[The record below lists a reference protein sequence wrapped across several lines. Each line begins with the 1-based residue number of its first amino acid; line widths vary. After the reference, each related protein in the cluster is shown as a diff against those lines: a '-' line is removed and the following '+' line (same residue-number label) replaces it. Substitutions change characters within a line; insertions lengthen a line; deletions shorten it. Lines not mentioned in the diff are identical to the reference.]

1 MIQAAYR
8 DTLLKNINKQKIY
21 IAIIYIGVILF
32 CIDRE
37 RGSMGRNR
45 TRIFIILGEIAVIL
59 VLVLVIF
66 VPKSSRTSTEVSTN
80 GKVKASADT
89 KETGKTLPV
98 TKTGETAAAGGSVY
112 GDEAIFGDGTQAL
125 NDGGSTGENDGSY
138 PGTDGSN
145 PGNSGSSSNN
155 GTGSGSGSSS
165 FDTGL
170 GTERLD
176 EGLTSEH
183 VTVNP
188 EQGRNLNVTS
198 SDPIEKAA
206 VMAAMY
212 DYDGAIET
220 LKAIPKYE
228 TREDLKTTVKQYET
242 ERDKLVK
249 WEDNTKISHL
259 FVHSLIVDT
268 SRAFRKGSSQPVGYN
283 RYMTTVGEFKA
294 MLESLYERE
303 YVLVSMHDIAERYV
317 DTDGAEKLRKKAIYL
332 PEGKKPFVLSQDDVN
347 YYAYMDNDGF
357 ADRLVIGDDGRP
369 TCQYT
374 DTDGNVSYGEY
385 DVLPIVDNFLL
396 EHPDFSYRGA
406 KGILAVTGYEGAL
419 GYDTGWH
426 MYDLDNPDEAA
437 KLKAE
442 QEKVKKV
449 AEAIKADG
457 WEFASH
463 SYTHTDM
470 KKNSF
475 DKVVYD
481 TDKWEREVEPLLG
494 ETDLYIYPFGSD
506 ICDWKG
512 YKGDK
517 YEYLK
522 KAGFWYF
529 CNVDASQYWIQI
541 TDNYMR
547 MGRIN
552 ADGER
557 MMKTP
562 QKLDY
567 FFDSAE
573 VIDKTRPKLE

>member
-1 MIQAAYR
+1 MG
-8 DTLLKNINKQKIY
+8 KNRIR
-21 IAIIYIGVILF
+21 ILV
-32 CIDRE
+32 
-37 RGSMGRNR
+37 
-45 TRIFIILGEIAVIL
+45 ILGELVVICVLALVIL
-59 VLVLVIF
+59 TPNNSVKSVNTSIIEAVRASHEGGPSKSGEAKDVGGSAQADRVQAADAAEDEAFGTSVIPEDTTGKAAPARDAATG
-66 VPKSSRTSTEVSTN
+66 VEIPSRPGGIPGNPGSGGGIMPEKTTIEVEVGNT
-80 GKVKASADT
+80 
-89 KETGKTLPV
+89 ETGTVSYMSSGSTV
-98 TKTGETAAAGGSVY
+98 TGGSS
-112 GDEAIFGDGTQAL
+112 A
-125 NDGGSTGENDGSY
+125 END
-138 PGTDGSN
+138 
-145 PGNSGSSSNN
+145 
-155 GTGSGSGSSS
+155 
-165 FDTGL
+165 
-170 GTERLD
+170 
-176 EGLTSEH
+176 
-183 VTVNP
+183 
-188 EQGRNLNVTS
+188 
-198 SDPIEKAA
+198 AA
-206 VMAAMY
+206 LKAAMY

-228 TREDLKTTVKQYET
+228 TREDLKTTVRQYET

-294 MLESLYERE
+294 MLESLYERG

-317 DTDGAEKLRKKAIYL
+317 DTDGVEKLRKKAIYL

-385 DVLPIVDNFLL
+385 DVLPVVDNFLL

>member
-1 MIQAAYR
+1 M
-8 DTLLKNINKQKIY
+8 NKDK
-21 IAIIYIGVILF
+21 VRVLV
-32 CIDRE
+32 
-37 RGSMGRNR
+37 
-45 TRIFIILGEIAVIL
+45 ILGEL
-59 VLVLVIF
+59 LVICIICVLF
-66 VPKSSRTSTEVSTN
+66 IIQGAP
-80 GKVKASADT
+80 
-89 KETGKTLPV
+89 
-98 TKTGETAAAGGSVY
+98 GSHR
-112 GDEAIFGDGTQAL
+112 DE
-125 NDGGSTGENDGSY
+125 
-138 PGTDGSN
+138 
-145 PGNSGSSSNN
+145 
-155 GTGSGSGSSS
+155 GTGSNVHAATIEGDGGDEPIPEENKALSPEEEA
-165 FDTGL
+165 
-170 GTERLD
+170 ERLRL
-176 EGLTSEH
+176 EKERLA
-183 VTVNP
+183 
-188 EQGRNLNVTS
+188 EQERLAEEARLEAERKR
-198 SDPIEKAA
+198 IEEEKAA
-206 VMAAMY
+206 EAQRTAGSRDQAELCAAMY
-212 DYDGAIET
+212 DYDGAIDT
-220 LKAIPKYE
+220 LKQIPDYEKMEEVTAAISTYE
-228 TREDLKTTVKQYET
+228 SART
-242 ERDKLVK
+242 KLVK

-268 SRAFRKGSSQPVGYN
+268 ARAFRKGSSQPVGYN

-294 MLESLYERE
+294 MLESLYEKG

-317 DTDGAEKLRKKAIYL
+317 GEDGVEKLRRKDIYL
-332 PEGKKPFVLSQDDVN
+332 PEGKMPLVISQDDVN

-357 ADRLVIGDDGRP
+357 ADKLVIGEDGKP

-374 DTDGNVSYGEY
+374 DTDGTVSFGEY
-385 DVLPIVDNFLL
+385 DVLPIVDNFVA

-442 QEKVKKV
+442 QEAATAV

-475 DKVVYD
+475 EKVIYD
-481 TDKWEREVEPLLG
+481 TDKWEREVQPILG
-494 ETDLYIYPFGSD
+494 DTDLYIYPFGSD
-506 ICDWKG
+506 ICDWRG

-557 MMKTP
+557 MVKTP
-562 QKLDY
+562 GKLDY
-567 FFDSAE
+567 FFDSAA
-573 VIDKTRPKLE
+573 ILDKTRPALE